1 MFCFLFFALEKA
13 FVCFLKLQTNR
24 PMFYDLLM
32 SHGRKM
38 FGAFSLNAAGNYTFI
53 LDRNNK
59 TGQLST
65 YNK

>member
-1 MFCFLFFALEKA
+1 
-13 FVCFLKLQTNR
+13 
-24 PMFYDLLM
+24 
-32 SHGRKM
+32 M